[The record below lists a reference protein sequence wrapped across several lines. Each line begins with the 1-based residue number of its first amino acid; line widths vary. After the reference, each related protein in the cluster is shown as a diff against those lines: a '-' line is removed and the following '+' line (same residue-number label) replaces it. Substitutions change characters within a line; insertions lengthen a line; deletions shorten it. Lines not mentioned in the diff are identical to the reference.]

1 MKPFSILLVV
11 ALLGAGLVPGRSAEP
26 PAPHFQDVLRL
37 LRAHLPGVTDQDLDR
52 AAVEGF
58 VRYFQP
64 RVQWITGDA
73 TAFTNP
79 PPGEVG
85 EATVYQGRFA
95 YVRVLRI
102 GPGITKEFRAAFDRL
117 AASNKV
123 AGLVLDLRFTSGFDF
138 AAAGHLA
145 ATFVDGDLPLLSW
158 GDENIRATSSTNVLS
173 VPTAILVNSE
183 TTGAPEAVAAALRVV
198 DRAVIVGSPTA
209 GQARVFRD
217 FALGEGQTLRIAT
230 GVVQAGED
238 QALDHPVSPD
248 ILVEVTRD
256 RERAFMTDPYRV
268 EGTASAA
275 GLGATNGR
283 PRHRINEAELVRLRR
298 EGLDPENA
306 GGPARSSPPPAAADP
321 VVQDPAL
328 ARALDLLKGITLF
341 QAPVKAG

>member
-1 MKPFSILLVV
+1 
-11 ALLGAGLVPGRSAEP
+11 
-26 PAPHFQDVLRL
+26 
-37 LRAHLPGVTDQDLDR
+37 
-52 AAVEGF
+52 
-58 VRYFQP
+58 
-64 RVQWITGDA
+64 
-73 TAFTNP
+73 
-79 PPGEVG
+79 
-85 EATVYQGRFA
+85 
-95 YVRVLRI
+95 
-102 GPGITKEFRAAFDRL
+102 
-117 AASNKV
+117 
-123 AGLVLDLRFTSGFDF
+123 
-138 AAAGHLA
+138 
-145 ATFVDGDLPLLSW
+145 
-158 GDENIRATSSTNVLS
+158 
-173 VPTAILVNSE
+173 
-183 TTGAPEAVAAALRVV
+183 
-198 DRAVIVGSPTA
+198 VIVGSPTA

-256 RERAFMTDPYRV
+256 RERAFMADPYRV